1 MWFRQ
6 LLKYTF
12 QSKSNLNFTNYSFF
26 STKNKMAKT
35 MKLYNGNEMPVLGL
49 GTWKSPVG
57 QVYEAVK
64 IAVEAG
70 YRHIDCAFIYGNEK
84 EIGKA
89 LSEIIQSGKVKREE
103 LFITSKLWNTYHSK
117 KNAAKCLEQTLNNL
131 RLDYLDLYLIHWPT
145 GYQEDGEFF
154 PKDSQGN
161 VLFSDVDYLESW
173 HELENFVN
181 QGKVKSIGLSN
192 FNSQQIDRI
201 IQNSKKQ
208 PAVDQV
214 IKL

>member
-1 MWFRQ
+1 
-6 LLKYTF
+6 
-12 QSKSNLNFTNYSFF
+12 
-26 STKNKMAKT
+26 MAKT
-35 MKLYNGNEMPVLGL
+35 VKLYNGNEMPVLGL

-64 IAVEAG
+64 IAIEAG

-89 LSEIIQSGKVKREE
+89 LSEVIQSGKVKREE

-145 GYQEDGEFF
+145 GYQEGGELF

-161 VLFSDVDYLESW
+161 VSFSDVDYLESW
-173 HELENFVN
+173 HELENFVD

-201 IQNSKKQ
+201 IQNSKIQ

-214 IKL
+214 IML

>member
-1 MWFRQ
+1 
-6 LLKYTF
+6 
-12 QSKSNLNFTNYSFF
+12 
-26 STKNKMAKT
+26 MAKT
-35 MKLYNGNEMPVLGL
+35 VKLYNGNEMPVLGL

-64 IAVEAG
+64 IAIEAG

-89 LSEIIQSGKVKREE
+89 LSEVIQSGKVKREQ

-131 RLDYLDLYLIHWPT
+131 QLDYLDLYLIHWPL
-145 GYQEDGEFF
+145 GYQEDGELF

-173 HELENFVN
+173 HELENFVG

-192 FNSQQIDRI
+192 FNSQQIDRV
-201 IQNSKKQ
+201 IQNAKIQ
-208 PAVDQV
+208 PAVNQV
-214 IKL
+214 ITLL